1 MVKQFPH
8 NFHRQETGFTSSTR
22 YDDHRF
28 SSHPQLSVGLPR
40 LEECTPLVESV
51 LRVSIPFTQ
60 RSFEELV
67 PQRSGIVVWDFYFT
81 VSFVVLGR
89 GSLWESY
96 VVIFS
101 DLELLFLCGLRRT
114 VLKRIWSLKI
124 HQPFLQVDIVSD

>member
-1 MVKQFPH
+1 MVEQFLH
-8 NFHRQETGFTSSTR
+8 NFHRQETGFTSSTW

-28 SSHPQLSVGLPR
+28 SSHPQLSVSLPR
-40 LEECTPLVESV
+40 LEECTPLVEPV

-60 RSFEELV
+60 RSLEELV

-81 VSFVVLGR
+81 VSLVMFGRRFFWECYIVVL
-89 GSLWESY
+89 
-96 VVIFS
+96 S